1 MKVFSGFPA
10 GKLQVTPLPNVFF
23 TDLLLT
29 IDDVA
34 ELKLTLHLFWLFA
47 ERAKGARSSEGRS
60 RAVHIRASELRADPT
75 LMESLKAVDPKPEQ
89 ALIHALARA
98 TERGTLLHLDI
109 DAAEGGP
116 GDALFFLNSEAGRRE
131 SERLARQLPPAKVG
145 FESELA
151 GTADRPNIFVL
162 YEQNIGTLTPL
173 ISEELKEAE
182 REYPAD
188 WIQDAFKIAVKR
200 NVRRWDYVS
209 AILKRWKTEG
219 RSDLQKKSK
228 PWWDDEYDQYVNR

>member
-29 IDDVA
+29 IDDLA
-34 ELKLTLHLFWLFA
+34 ELKLTLHLFWLLA

-89 ALIHALARA
+89 ALILALSRA
-98 TERGTLLHLDI
+98 TERGTLLRLDI
-109 DAAEGGP
+109 GAAEGGP

-131 SERLARQLPPAKVG
+131 FERLARQLPPPEVG
-145 FESELA
+145 FQSEPA

-188 WIQDAFKIAVKR
+188 WIVEALQIAVDNNKR
-200 NVRRWDYVS
+200 SWSYVRKILERWKDEGRTDRTKKKKPWYGDEYSKFVRR
-209 AILKRWKTEG
+209 
-219 RSDLQKKSK
+219 
-228 PWWDDEYDQYVNR
+228 